1 MDTIQGMGAAQAL
14 YSKRGWKGHEV
25 SESANESFT
34 LIRYS
39 RDFKWLGP
47 CTNTFNRFNDYL
59 EFFKENGYVIIPNIL
74 SLSQIEKALC
84 DFDTTLLHY
93 GVDVKNDLKRTAFNA
108 RELSSTH
115 GAGGILDLFYPKW
128 KIDLSLNNPFYCA
141 AYQCLFQGTY
151 GRHRSSRSQLWSHP
165 YEIIE
170 NRPLAHIDRIG
181 CRFPD
186 SIVDSGDTRRS
197 FQRGLAPHMDCCPK
211 DIYGGGNKEFPRW
224 RPIQCLL
231 SLTSTTEKNE
241 GGFEC
246 VPGFHHEFTE
256 YYENRLGKKQIN
268 ESDIVCVGDFTPMR
282 DPDVLSRFK
291 HIPIPAGAALF
302 WDQRLPHAN
311 SLRNKSDKIRRCIY
325 GGFLPCVKQN
335 MKYNNEQ
342 RRRFNALLPQVDFW
356 IDGQNA
362 VQEKY
367 PAGWEDL
374 NGLGRTLL
382 RKDTRNIL

>member
-1 MDTIQGMGAAQAL
+1 MEDT
-14 YSKRGWKGHEV
+14 
-25 SESANESFT
+25 
-34 LIRYS
+34 
-39 RDFKWLGP
+39 
-47 CTNTFNRFNDYL
+47 
-59 EFFKENGYVIIPNIL
+59 
-74 SLSQIEKALC
+74 
-84 DFDTTLLHY
+84 
-93 GVDVKNDLKRTAFNA
+93 
-108 RELSSTH
+108 
-115 GAGGILDLFYPKW
+115 
-128 KIDLSLNNPFYCA
+128 
-141 AYQCLFQGTY
+141 
-151 GRHRSSRSQLWSHP
+151 RSSRSQLWSHP

-186 SIVDSGDTRRS
+186 SIVDSGDIRRP

-231 SLTSTTEKNE
+231 SLTSTTEKSE

-256 YYENRLGKKQIN
+256 YYENRLNKKKIN

-282 DPDVLSRFK
+282 DPDVLGRFK

-342 RRRFNALLPQVDFW
+342 RRRFNAALPQVDFW

-362 VQEKY
+362 VQEKN
-367 PAGWEDL
+367 PACWEDL
-374 NGLGRTLL
+374 NYLGTTLL
-382 RKDTRNIL
+382 RKDTRNNFQS